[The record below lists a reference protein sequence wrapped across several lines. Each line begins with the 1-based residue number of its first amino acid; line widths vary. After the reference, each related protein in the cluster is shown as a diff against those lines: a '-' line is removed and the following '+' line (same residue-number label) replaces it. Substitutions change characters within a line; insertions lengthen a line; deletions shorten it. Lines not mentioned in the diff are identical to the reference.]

1 MTYARS
7 SFDMRTNECSLSA
20 FDRHEFIDAEE
31 KRRHFRFAQKIAREL
46 RQPVY
51 EVAPLYSKI
60 LGRLY
65 ASARV
70 KLYLPIFVARCVRSM
85 ILAGETDYLHL
96 PHE

>member
-1 MTYARS
+1 MNWAENGIDVR
-7 SFDMRTNECSLSA
+7 MKECSLSA

-51 EVAPLYSKI
+51 EVAPLYSKV

-70 KLYLPIFVARCVRSM
+70 KLYLPIFVARYVRAMLIS
-85 ILAGETDYLHL
+85 GEADRPGF